1 MNTDRQNLIAVAV
14 SLALGI
20 VAQLIVEVL
29 L

>member
-14 SLALGI
+14 SLTLGI

>member
-14 SLALGI
+14 SLALGV
-20 VAQLIVEVL
+20 VAQFIVEVL